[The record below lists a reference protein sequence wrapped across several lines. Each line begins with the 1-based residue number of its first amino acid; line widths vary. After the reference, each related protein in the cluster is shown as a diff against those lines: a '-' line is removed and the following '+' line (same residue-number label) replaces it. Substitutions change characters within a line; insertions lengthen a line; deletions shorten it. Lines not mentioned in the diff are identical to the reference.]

1 MSLDT
6 LLEMLATAGLA
17 VGGVTLWT
25 FRVAV
30 TARGSRALGAL
41 LAATEAMLFIVAF
54 SKLMGSF
61 DSPHLVISYG
71 AGVAVGTMLG
81 LALDARLN
89 PQLARLDIF
98 DQTGEAIEAVARSG
112 HSFTVSNG
120 VGSRG
125 QVSVASLV
133 ISEPRI
139 QEVLDAVRAE
149 GTDAFW
155 TVSPIRRASVG
166 RAVAAHRHPFGGR
179 RGLTGASE
187 RGGIGRVG
195 ATRPR
200 TDETPRAS
208 TSDVPL
214 LARQAG

>member
-1 MSLDT
+1 MGWDT
-6 LLEMLATAGLA
+6 IWEMLTTAALA
-17 VGGVTLWT
+17 VSGVTLWT

-41 LAATEAMLFIVAF
+41 LAATEAMLFVVAF

-71 AGVAVGTMLG
+71 AGVAAGTMFG

-98 DQTGEAIEAVARSG
+98 DPTGAAISAVARSG
-112 HSFTVSNG
+112 HAFTVSNG

-139 QEVLDAVRAE
+139 QEVLDAVRSE

-155 TVSPIRRASVG
+155 TVAPIRRASVG
-166 RAVAAHRHPFGGR
+166 RAVAAHRHPFGAR
-179 RGLTGASE
+179 RRLPDAPKRPSATSAGTT
-187 RGGIGRVG
+187 RRRTVG
-195 ATRPR
+195 VL
-200 TDETPRAS
+200 PRAS
-208 TSDVPL
+208 EPAPL
-214 LARQAG
+214 AHREAV

>member
-1 MSLDT
+1 MGIDT
-6 LLEMLATAGLA
+6 LLEMLGTAGLA

-25 FRVAV
+25 FRLAV
-30 TARGSRALGAL
+30 TARGSRALGSL
-41 LAATEAMLFIVAF
+41 LAATEAMLFVVAF
-54 SKLMGSF
+54 SRLMGSF

-81 LALDARLN
+81 LALDTRLN

-98 DQTGEAIEAVARSG
+98 DPTGDAIGAVARSG
-112 HSFTVSNG
+112 HAFTVSNG
-120 VGSRG
+120 VGSHG

-166 RAVAAHRHPFGGR
+166 RAVAAHRHPIGGR
-179 RGLTGASE
+179 RGLTGARSQPSRRRGRTTHHRVE
-187 RGGIGRVG
+187 RVAHMAGDEAPLV
-195 ATRPR
+195 PR
-200 TDETPRAS
+200 EA
-208 TSDVPL
+208 V
-214 LARQAG
+214 